1 MNSRPSFFN
10 PTRSALLETFAL
22 DEAMVRGSGFRLFD
36 AQGREYLDFLS
47 RYGALPFGHNPP
59 ELWEAMMSAQ
69 GEQMPSMIQ
78 PLRPVEAERLAARL
92 ARLAPGDLE
101 ICTFANSGAETVE
114 AAIKLARART
124 GRDLILSATN
134 GFHGKTLGALSATG
148 KPLYQIDF
156 AAPAPG
162 FEYVPYGDIDAL
174 AARLKA
180 DAGRIA
186 AFMFEPIQ
194 GEGGVV
200 CPPDGYLDAAIALCR
215 QHGVLSI
222 VDEIQT
228 GLGRTGA
235 LFVSAAASE
244 PPDMLLLAKAL
255 GGGMIPIGACIVRP
269 DVWDDRF
276 GLLHSSTFAN
286 NNLACRVASATLD
299 LLERDDRRIIRDV
312 AANGAYLLGR
322 LRELQER
329 HPEAIRDVRGRGYMT
344 GLEFARFDGR
354 DNSATMAFC
363 SLNRGV
369 TPLFSSY
376 LFNVHRVLT
385 APLFNESHVLRLQ
398 PPLIAGPAEIDRAVD
413 ALGALC
419 AAIERRNYH
428 EIVKHLVDDR
438 PRAEASHREPQKAPA
453 QSRRK
458 EPTRSNT
465 FAFLLHYTE
474 EDDVLHSDPSF
485 RNFSE
490 EGLSDWRTWVK
501 RLGPGFIRAIPNV
514 RSKSGAS
521 AEGWIMSVPMLPGDM
536 RGKSRA
542 TAVEMIESAVDL
554 AAERGI
560 SRFGLGAFTSIVTRG
575 GEGVVGRGVPITS
588 GNTLT
593 TVTAVHSLVQVA
605 ARAGLDLGRSRVAV
619 VGATGAIG
627 RLAALM
633 LARLAGEIVL
643 VGNAGNPYSKRLL
656 QGVSDELYATLV
668 APRTLCTGELS
679 ARIEETAWR
688 LGITR
693 FDAEEMCSAKPE
705 ISLTARFESAFEAAG
720 RHTPVERTTDI
731 DAALGSADVVLVAT
745 SSEIT
750 LVDPRR
756 LRPGTVLCD
765 VSRPPNVAKADLRR
779 TRGARLRRWPRPA
792 AEPDRPR
799 ADADPADQPVLGLPR
814 RDHAAGARGRD
825 RGLQHRRQALPAP
838 GGLHRGAG
846 EQARLR
852 AGRAAVVRDVA
863 DRRRLH
869 PGRREVAGAPAGGRA
884 GCPAPAEKGHS
895 RGGVIWCQLS
905 ILPRPEPMCPVMDLR
920 CHTHR
925 LRRCLLLWSTI
936 SSRKHSPKIRSLGG
950 CYLNRI
956 AMSVASAS
964 SPAPSACVVW
974 RRVPWTQIQRGA
986 SRHFGCGRARRR
998 PSPCW

>member
-1 MNSRPSFFN
+1 MAVKADMNSRPSFFN

-47 RYGALPFGHNPP
+47 QYGALPFGHNPP

-329 HPEAIRDVRGRGYMT
+329 HPETIRDVRGRGYMT

-354 DNSATMAFC
+354 DDSATMAFC

-453 QSRRK
+453 ESRRK

-490 EGLSDWRTWVK
+490 EGLSDWRSWVK

-560 SRFGLGAFTSIVTRG
+560 LALR
-575 GEGVVGRGVPITS
+575 
-588 GNTLT
+588 
-593 TVTAVHSLVQVA
+593 
-605 ARAGLDLGRSRVAV
+605 ARCLHLHR
-619 VGATGAIG
+619 
-627 RLAALM
+627 
-633 LARLAGEIVL
+633 
-643 VGNAGNPYSKRLL
+643 
-656 QGVSDELYATLV
+656 
-668 APRTLCTGELS
+668 
-679 ARIEETAWR
+679 
-688 LGITR
+688 
-693 FDAEEMCSAKPE
+693 
-705 ISLTARFESAFEAAG
+705 
-720 RHTPVERTTDI
+720 
-731 DAALGSADVVLVAT
+731 
-745 SSEIT
+745 
-750 LVDPRR
+750 DPRR
-756 LRPGTVLCD
+756 RRRRRPWCADHQRQYADDGDCSAQPRAGRRAGRPR
-765 VSRPPNVAKADLRR
+765 SRPQPRR
-779 TRGARLRRWPRPA
+779 GGRCDRGDRAPR
-792 AEPDRPR
+792 R
-799 ADADPADQPVLGLPR
+799 ADAGPAGR
-814 RDHAAGARGRD
+814 RDRSGGKFRQPLLEAAAAGGVRRALRNTGGAAHALHRRVERAD
-825 RGLQHRRQALPAP
+825 RGDGLASRDHPVRRGGDVQREAGDSRSPRASRAP
-838 GGLHRGAG
+838 S
-846 EQARLR
+846 
-852 AGRAAVVRDVA
+852 
-863 DRRRLH
+863 RR
-869 PGRREVAGAPAGGRA
+869 PAGIRRSS
-884 GCPAPAEKGHS
+884 APPTSTRRSAPPT
-895 RGGVIWCQLS
+895 WC
-905 ILPRPEPMCPVMDLR
+905 
-920 CHTHR
+920 
-925 LRRCLLLWSTI
+925 W
-936 SSRKHSPKIRSLGG
+936 
-950 CYLNRI
+950 
-956 AMSVASAS
+956 
-964 SPAPSACVVW
+964 W
-974 RRVPWTQIQRGA
+974 RRVRRSPWSIPG
-986 SRHFGCGRARRR
+986 GCARARCSATSRARRTWR
-998 PSPCW
+998 RPTSAELGVLAYDGGLVRPPSPIDLGPMQTLPTNLCWGCLGETMLLALEDEIEDYSIGGKLCLRQADYIAALANKHGFEPAEPQWYGTLLTDGDFTRVAAKLPAQLRLGLQAKGRKMPRIHAAE